1 MKYRKLGGLVFLLFL
16 FIFISVALPAALRAG
31 EEPAVKPLTLQECV
45 VRAIKHN
52 LGVAVQVISTRQ
64 ADLNVTQAGE
74 KFLPTLSFDFFRDE
88 QNSSSY
94 SWMDASDV
102 SSTKSDSV
110 SGEIKQNMP
119 LGGSIAVGL
128 SAGSYKSNARFQT
141 INPYYSGRLS
151 FDWTQPLLRDFGWG
165 TSRKE
170 IVIARNANAIAE
182 HDLTSV
188 LIQTV
193 YAVEQAYWELV
204 YQIRSLE
211 VQRQSL
217 KLAEDLLEKSRKEVD
232 IGTLAPKEIL
242 SSQAEVA
249 SRRADI
255 LRSEMMV
262 KDCADTL
269 RGLLAFDLEGETAE
283 IVPADTPGFAAPEI
297 SLEDALAEARA
308 RRPDL
313 QSAGISVKSR
323 EIDYAYAKN
332 QMLPSLDLKA
342 RYWSPGLSGDRILY
356 LDDNPLTGV
365 IIGRIAGGS
374 SEALKE
380 ALRLNYR
387 NWSLALSL
395 NIPLNTILTRAA
407 AAQARA
413 GLELETARLKEKEQA
428 AVLEV
433 RAAFRAVRTDYER
446 VGAYRAASELAARKL
461 EAEEAKMKVGLSDS
475 FKVLQYQRDL
485 AASRTAELRAL
496 IDYTLSLR
504 KLDKATGASL
514 DKWNITL
521 ADAR

>member
-1 MKYRKLGGLVFLLFL
+1 MKYRKLGGLILILL
-16 FIFISVALPAALRAG
+16 SVAGPAAVRAA

-52 LGVAVQVISTRQ
+52 LGVAVQVITTRQ
-64 ADLNVTQAGE
+64 ADLSVAQAGE
-74 KFLPTLSFDFFRDE
+74 KFLPTLSFDLYRDE

-94 SWMDASDV
+94 SWMDASDI
-102 SSTKSDSV
+102 SSTKSDSL
-110 SGEIKQNMP
+110 SSKITQNMP
-119 LGGSIAVGL
+119 LGGTVAFGL
-128 SAGSYKSNARFQT
+128 SSGSYKSNARFQT
-141 INPYYSGRLS
+141 INPYYSGQLS

-165 TSRKE
+165 TSRKD

-182 HDLTSV
+182 NDLTST
-188 LIQTV
+188 LIHTV

-217 KLAEDLLEKSRKEVD
+217 KLAEDLLEKSRKEVA

-255 LRSEMMV
+255 LQSEMMV
-262 KDCADTL
+262 KDSADAL
-269 RGLLAFDLEGETAE
+269 RGLLAFDLEGEGGA
-283 IVPADTPGFAAPEI
+283 IIPADTPGFAASEI
-297 SLEDALAEARA
+297 SLEQALAAARA

-323 EIDYAYAKN
+323 EVDYTYAKN
-332 QMLPSLDLKA
+332 QMLPSLNLTA

-356 LDDNPLTGV
+356 MDDNPLTGI
-365 IIGRIAGGS
+365 IIGKIAGGS
-374 SEALKE
+374 REALTD
-380 ALRLNYR
+380 ALRLKYT

-395 NIPLNTILTRAA
+395 DIPLNTVLTRAA

-413 GLELETARLKEKEQA
+413 GLELETARMKEREQA

-433 RAAFRAVRTDYER
+433 RAAHRAVRTDYER
-446 VGAYRAASELAARKL
+446 VGAYRAASELAAQKL

-485 AASRTAELRAL
+485 AASRTAELRSL

-504 KLDKATGASL
+504 KLDKATGATL

>member
-1 MKYRKLGGLVFLLFL
+1 MKLRKRVGMILMLLAFGGPAAAGA
-16 FIFISVALPAALRAG
+16 SEEPAAL
-31 EEPAVKPLTLQECV
+31 PLTLQDCV

-64 ADLNVTQAGE
+64 ADLDVVQAGE
-74 KFLPTLSFDFFRDE
+74 KFLPTLSFDLFRDE

-102 SSTKSDSV
+102 SSTKSGSL
-110 SGEIKQNMP
+110 SGEIRQNIP
-119 LGGSIAVGL
+119 LGGSVSLGL
-128 SAGSYKSNARFQT
+128 SAGNYESNARFQT
-141 INPYYSGRLS
+141 INPYYSGQMS
-151 FDWTQPLLRDFGWG
+151 FNWTQPLLRDFGWG
-165 TSRKE
+165 TSRKD
-170 IVIARNANAIAE
+170 IIIARNSGAIAE
-182 HDLTSV
+182 NELTSV

-217 KLAEDLLEKSRKEVD
+217 KLAEDLLEKNRKEVA

-255 LRSEMMV
+255 LQSETRV
-262 KDCADTL
+262 KDCADAL
-269 RGLLAFDLEGETAE
+269 RGLLALDLEGELPG
-283 IVPADTPGFAAPEI
+283 IIPADTPGFAPPEVG
-297 SLEDALAEARA
+297 LQDALVQARA

-313 QSAGISVKSR
+313 RSAGISVKSR

-332 QMLPSLDLKA
+332 QMLPSLNLTA
-342 RYWSPGLSGDRILY
+342 RYWSPGVSGDRILY
-356 LDDNPLTGV
+356 LNDNPLSGV
-365 IIGRIAGGS
+365 ILGKIAGGS
-374 SEALKE
+374 SEALRD
-380 ALRLNYR
+380 ALRLKYE

-395 NIPLNTILTRAA
+395 DIPLNTLLTRAA

-413 GLELETARLKEKEQA
+413 GLELETARRKEKEQA

-433 RAAFRAVRTDYER
+433 RAAFRAVQTDYER
-446 VGAYRAASELAARKL
+446 VGAYRAASDLAARKL
-461 EAEEAKMKVGLSDS
+461 EAEESKMKVGLSDS

-496 IDYTLSLR
+496 IDYNLSLR
-504 KLDKATGASL
+504 KLDKATGATL